1 MNSENYYDILGV
13 EKNSTQDDIKKAYR
27 KLAKENHPDK
37 GGDPEKFK
45 KISVAYDILGDE
57 NKRKEYDNPSTGHFN
72 SFNDIFN
79 QMFNNQRQ
87 RVHDTII
94 NLDITI
100 LESFLAPE
108 KKLKYRVK
116 EKCNTCNGEGGDKS
130 TCNVCKGNGFVMMQ
144 MGSGMFIQMMNVT
157 CNNCNGQG
165 FTFIRKCNTCFGTTT
180 TEKLE
185 ELDIKIPHGIDNGQF
200 LRANGKGDYKN
211 GVVGNLVIKINLIG
225 TENFQKEGR
234 NLIYNKF
241 FTIKDLENDSFEIPH
256 PGGRLNIKF
265 PKNMDTSLPMRVK
278 GKGFNIDGFTGD
290 LLVNQFLKY
299 ERN

>member
-1 MNSENYYDILGV
+1 MY
-13 EKNSTQDDIKKAYR
+13 
-27 KLAKENHPDK
+27 
-37 GGDPEKFK
+37 GD
-45 KISVAYDILGDE
+45 L
-57 NKRKEYDNPSTGHFN
+57 
-72 SFNDIFN
+72 
-79 QMFNNQRQ
+79 
-87 RVHDTII
+87 
-94 NLDITI
+94 
-100 LESFLAPE
+100 
-108 KKLKYRVK
+108 
-116 EKCNTCNGEGGDKS
+116 
-130 TCNVCKGNGFVMMQ
+130 
-144 MGSGMFIQMMNVT
+144 
-157 CNNCNGQG
+157 
-165 FTFIRKCNTCFGTTT
+165 TCFGTTT

-225 TENFQKEGR
+225 TENFQKDGR